1 MAIGAGGYFIVI
13 VGLKL
18 IAQDFGGVR
27 WVPSVAYSVTMLGM
41 GVGGI
46 YIVRWSE
53 RVGVALPALI
63 SIAMI
68 IIGALIA
75 SITTNRLVFLL
86 SHGVLIGLLGNA
98 TLFSPLLANVARWFD
113 RRRGLA
119 IAVVTSSTSLAGI
132 VWPEIFRFLIE
143 RNGWQ
148 KTYQLYALFALV
160 TMVPLSFLLRPK
172 APIIRDTD
180 THDQHTSN
188 ANVLG
193 LKEKLALVLLSLAIL
208 GCCVAM
214 ATPIVHIVSYTTD
227 LGYQLSTAT
236 AILTVLLGFSFVGR
250 IAWGAVGDKI
260 GGLRLLLMSSA
271 SQAITLSLY
280 LNVDSLIGLYIVSG
294 FFGIAFGGTIPS
306 YTLIISE
313 HFPSR
318 STGRCIAI
326 VYFFGAL
333 GMAIGGWMG
342 GLVYDLSG
350 SYHGAFIISL
360 IFNFTNLLIV
370 GSLIRQQ
377 KKLGLKELSIRR
389 LLS

>member
-46 YIVRWSE
+46 YIIRWTE
-53 RVGVALPALI
+53 RVGVALPSLI

-68 IIGALIA
+68 VIGASIA
-75 SITTNRLVFLL
+75 SVTTDRLIFLL
-86 SHGVLIGLLGNA
+86 AHGVFIGLLGNA

-119 IAVVTSSTSLAGI
+119 IAVVTSSQSLAGI
-132 VWPEIFRFLIE
+132 VWPEIFRLLIE
-143 RNGWQ
+143 RTSWQ
-148 KTYQLYALFALV
+148 KAYQLYALFALV
-160 TMVPLSFLLRPK
+160 VMVPLSFLLRPK
-172 APIIRDTD
+172 APTASDADARDE
-180 THDQHTSN
+180 HTSS
-188 ANVLG
+188 AHVFG
-193 LKEKLALVLLSLAIL
+193 LKEKLALVLLALAIL
-208 GCCVAM
+208 GCCIGM
-214 ATPIVHIVSYTTD
+214 ATPIVHIVSHTTD
-227 LGYQLSTAT
+227 LGYQLSTA
-236 AILTVLLGFSFVGR
+236 AAVLTVLLGFGCVGR
-250 IAWGAVGDKI
+250 IAWGVVGDKI
-260 GGLRLLLMSSA
+260 GGLRMLLMSST

-280 LNVDSLIGLYIVSG
+280 LSVDSLIGLYIVSV
-294 FFGIAFGGTIPS
+294 FFGMAFGGTIPS
-306 YTLIISE
+306 YALIISE
-313 HFPSR
+313 HFPPR

-350 SYHGAFIISL
+350 SYHDAFIVSL
-360 IFNFTNLLIV
+360 IFNLTNLLIV
-370 GSLIRQQ
+370 GSLIRRQ
-377 KKLGLKELSIRR
+377 KKLGVTRTQHA
-389 LLS
+389 